1 MTSGRNLKK
10 KKKKKRKEKKKEIEN
25 ISMASVFGEM
35 IVKKRLGA
43 SDLKKV
49 ENFLGLACKLV
60 F

>member
-10 KKKKKRKEKKKEIEN
+10 KKKEKKRKKKEIEN